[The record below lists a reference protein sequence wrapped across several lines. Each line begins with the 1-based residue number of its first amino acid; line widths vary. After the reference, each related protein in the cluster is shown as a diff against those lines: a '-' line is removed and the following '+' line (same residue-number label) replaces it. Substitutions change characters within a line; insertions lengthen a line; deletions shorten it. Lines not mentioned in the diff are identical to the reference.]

1 MQNYLTKGTRLQDTY
16 LIEGAIYEKKD
27 RIGYLATYPDG
38 QVLLEEYYS
47 KDLAEREADSLTV
60 RPLNEAR
67 FLSGMERFEK
77 EGKALCELAR
87 EEERGII
94 RCLGA
99 FRENGTAYLVYE
111 RKNGVTLDAYI
122 RENGAIP
129 VYADARDLLLP
140 VMEAV
145 GKLHAFGIVH
155 GSISPSNILL
165 TDTGA
170 LLLTMGEN
178 WNRTS
183 DIMRTT
189 DFKPYAA
196 PEQFGVGGKIGP
208 WTDVYAL
215 AKTLLFLVT
224 GEVMDEEHTEF
235 PKSLEGRMRKDLF
248 EALKKGAQGEI
259 GQRTKS
265 IEAFLYE
272 SDPKKKRKRKMWP
285 FLLVGCIA
293 ALCAAGAAGY
303 QMGMLPISTSSQS
316 PAASSLAS
324 VPESAGSPESGAE
337 SVMPLPGEDFEIY
350 PGTYQI
356 KNAAAPSLLL
366 AIEGGYGENGA
377 PLVLTDHA
385 NGNASR
391 FAVYDNEGDRILIAR
406 HTESKLIINGKAE
419 SGTWI
424 VQDYN
429 AQGTAWEFHYMGHDE
444 IDGMDYIMITD
455 GNGNALAPS
464 EGLVPGSHIA
474 LVPENPHDKA
484 EMWYFAWSE
493 KDKNEED
500 TKVLDIGH
508 QIWSMEG
515 TYTFRQVQESGT
527 YYFTIDDEKNL
538 ALTLDAEEA
547 RPLTFTAD
555 GSGAYRVT
563 AEDEEGILTYLP
575 EEHTARILPED
586 EENGNARFR
595 IIYAGK
601 NTYFLQAEDDTLIGT
616 ESEKEGLAAFRM
628 YDDYSNSTVMRWK
641 VG

>member
-1 MQNYLTKGTRLQDTY
+1 
-16 LIEGAIYEKKD
+16 
-27 RIGYLATYPDG
+27 
-38 QVLLEEYYS
+38 
-47 KDLAEREADSLTV
+47 
-60 RPLNEAR
+60 
-67 FLSGMERFEK
+67 
-77 EGKALCELAR
+77 
-87 EEERGII
+87 
-94 RCLGA
+94 
-99 FRENGTAYLVYE
+99 
-111 RKNGVTLDAYI
+111 
-122 RENGAIP
+122 
-129 VYADARDLLLP
+129 
-140 VMEAV
+140 
-145 GKLHAFGIVH
+145 
-155 GSISPSNILL
+155 
-165 TDTGA
+165 
-170 LLLTMGEN
+170 
-178 WNRTS
+178 
-183 DIMRTT
+183 
-189 DFKPYAA
+189 
-196 PEQFGVGGKIGP
+196 
-208 WTDVYAL
+208 
-215 AKTLLFLVT
+215 
-224 GEVMDEEHTEF
+224 
-235 PKSLEGRMRKDLF
+235 
-248 EALKKGAQGEI
+248 
-259 GQRTKS
+259 
-265 IEAFLYE
+265 
-272 SDPKKKRKRKMWP
+272 
-285 FLLVGCIA
+285 
-293 ALCAAGAAGY
+293 
-303 QMGMLPISTSSQS
+303 
-316 PAASSLAS
+316 
-324 VPESAGSPESGAE
+324 
-337 SVMPLPGEDFEIY
+337 MPLPGEDFEIY

-356 KNAAAPSLLL
+356 KNAAQPSLLL

-455 GNGNALAPS
+455 GKGNALAPS

-586 EENGNARFR
+586 GENGNARFR

-628 YDDYSNSTVMRWK
+628 YDDYSNSTVMRWE